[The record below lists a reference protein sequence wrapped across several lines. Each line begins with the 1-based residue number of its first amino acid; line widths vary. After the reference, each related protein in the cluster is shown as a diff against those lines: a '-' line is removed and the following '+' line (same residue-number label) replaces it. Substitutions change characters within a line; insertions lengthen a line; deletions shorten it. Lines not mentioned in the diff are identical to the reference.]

1 MFLESKE
8 GALVAVLPA
17 NAVAAAPA
25 AGVRC
30 PTGRWAVGARESC
43 QIYISGE
50 RCQQLEAETRQ
61 IPAGNKGQAF
71 RHEFNEQLGELP
83 RVREG
88 SCVAWKMAWFSHG
101 LSGPTVMPG

>member
-8 GALVAVLPA
+8 GALTAVLPA

-25 AGVRC
+25 ARVRC
-30 PTGRWAVGARESC
+30 PPGRWAAGARESR
-43 QIYISGE
+43 QIYVSGE
-50 RCQQLEAETRQ
+50 RWQQLEAETRQ
-61 IPAGNKGQAF
+61 IPAGNKGQTF

-88 SCVAWKMAWFSHG
+88 SRVTWKMAWFAHG